1 MTTGRHQGPP
11 VEEPHGSD
19 EPPATYDPFEAF
31 EVAAV
36 EPPEPEEPK
45 HRARP
50 LPPEV
55 EPPEPTSPVHRAEP
69 LVPPVP
75 DAAPE
80 ALVDPTATV
89 ERPAIRLPVEPTAPV
104 RRVATPGPAGPIGPT
119 GPTGPTDPTDPTD
132 PLTGGGTRAVPQ
144 ATPTH
149 VASTPAAGIPAT
161 ASPAGPT
168 SKAPAG
174 ADASVLSSS
183 AVMAAGTIF
192 SRLSGYVRGILLAA
206 ALGTKL
212 HADIFAIANT
222 IPNMVY
228 ILLAGGVFNA
238 VLVPQL
244 VRALKQDPDG
254 GAAYVNRIVTLAAL
268 FLGTVTILLVVA
280 APWVMSIYLE
290 GRFNEPELAAQRDSA
305 VAFARFCLPQVFF
318 YGMFVLVGQIL
329 NSRGRFGP
337 MMWAPIANN
346 VISVIVLVIYLLVF
360 GPVAPDAVN
369 SAFSTNQELVLGIG
383 STLGIVAQF
392 VILVPYLRA
401 AGVSIRPRFDFIGT
415 GLGHTLKLGAW
426 TIGFVIV
433 NQAAYTVVV
442 RLASGGNTTGDD
454 GTGYFVYSNA
464 LLIMMVPH
472 AIVTVSLTTAIL
484 PRLSAAAAE
493 RDLAGVGATLA
504 STLRTTLAFV
514 VPVAAVVPV
523 VAPDLANLIWG
534 YGAAAESYDDFVPS
548 LTLFAP
554 VIVLFTVHYM
564 MLRGFYA
571 LEQTRRVFW
580 IQCII
585 AAVNVSLALLFVSQ
599 ASAAGT
605 APALVLAYGGA
616 YLVGASVSYGVLGR
630 TVGGLQSRTTALFA
644 AKIVPAVLLGA
655 GAAWLTRHLLLP
667 LLPDDPHPL
676 VAGLLLA
683 AVGLVHVLVVLVAAW
698 LLRIEEVRS
707 VVATV
712 VRRVR
717 PAAR

>member
-11 VEEPHGSD
+11 PSEHDGQVDGQADQQPDQQPDQQAGEPL
-19 EPPATYDPFEAF
+19 PPTYDPFEHF
-31 EVAAV
+31 DVAVV
-36 EPPEPEEPK
+36 EPPEPEVPK
-45 HRARP
+45 HRAP
-50 LPPEV
+50 TV
-55 EPPEPTSPVHRAEP
+55 AAAYEPPEPTTPVHRAEP

-89 ERPAIRLPVEPTAPV
+89 ERPAIRLPQQPL
-104 RRVATPGPAGPIGPT
+104 GPAG
-119 GPTGPTDPTDPTD
+119 DRD
-132 PLTGGGTRAVPQ
+132 GGTT
-144 ATPTH
+144 ATPVRVAGTH
-149 VASTPAAGIPAT
+149 
-161 ASPAGPT
+161 AGPVHAADEVSAT
-168 SKAPAG
+168 GASEVTEPVAATDRKAPAG
-174 ADASVLSSS
+174 TDASVLSSS
-183 AVMAAGTIF
+183 AVMAAGTIV

-268 FLGTVTILLVVA
+268 FLGTVTVLLVVA

-346 VISVIVLVIYLLVF
+346 VISVIVLVIYLVVF

-392 VILVPYLRA
+392 VILVPYLRS

-442 RLASGGNTTGDD
+442 RLASGGNAGSDD

-493 RDLAGVGATLA
+493 RDLTGMGATLA

-534 YGAAAESYDDFVPS
+534 YGAASASYDDFVPS

-585 AAVNVSLALLFVSQ
+585 AAVNVTLALLFVSQ

-616 YLVGASVSYGVLGR
+616 YLVGASVSYGVLAR
-630 TVGGLQSRTTALFA
+630 TLGGLQTRTTALFA
-644 AKIVPAVLLGA
+644 VRILLAVLLGA
-655 GAAWLTRHLLLP
+655 GAAWLTRWALHP

-676 VAGLLLA
+676 AAGLLLA
-683 AVGLVHVLVVLVAAW
+683 AVGLVHVLVVLAAAW

-712 VRRVR
+712 LRRRRR
-717 PAAR
+717 PATG